1 MADKGI
7 ILLGLG
13 ALLYAASFGFLYPPF
28 LKLVIKT
35 LDLDKLGAGIGFFN
49 LVTGIGPSLMIV
61 LTGKMMSMP
70 QFAKGFGIVKTEAS
84 LFSNILFIYAILLLF
99 IAVVL
104 LLKKKIYMKGE

>member
-1 MADKGI
+1 MRPHLD
-7 ILLGLG
+7 
-13 ALLYAASFGFLYPPF
+13 FLYPPF

-104 LLKKKIYMKGE
+104 LLKRRYI